1 MKKEIKKKDILK
13 RPEYPGGA
21 KALKDFITRNLQYP
35 KEALEQNIEGTVFLR
50 YDIDHQGVVTTV
62 KVLKKVGYGCDEE
75 AIRLVKMLKFNI
87 DKTRGVRVLYH
98 KTIQIHFRLP
108 VTQSHLPPSSQRLHV
123 AYQIV
128 PSAPPKQIEQREQKG
143 FTYTFII
150 NPKQ

>member
-13 RPEYPGGA
+13 RPEYPGGT
-21 KALKDFITRNLQYP
+21 KALKDFIANNLQYP
-35 KEALEQNIEGTVFLR
+35 KEALEQKIEGTVYLR

-62 KVLKKVGYGCDEE
+62 KVLKKVGFGCDEE

-108 VTQSHLPPSSQRLHV
+108 ISKPTSPISSQMLHF
-123 AYQIV
+123 AYEIV
-128 PSAPPKQIEQREQKG
+128 PSTPQKQIEQRKQESS
-143 FTYTFII
+143 YTIII
-150 NPKQ
+150 NPKT